1 MSDERW
7 TIVDRLFGVA
17 LEREPH
23 ERGAF
28 LDEACAG
35 DEPLRREIES
45 LLAHAGAAGDF
56 LAGPA
61 LELVGRVPSETRD
74 PSLVGRQLGPHRIL
88 SLLGIGGMG
97 EVYHAYDSTL
107 ARDVAIK
114 ILPRPFTTDPERRA
128 RFDRE
133 ARLLAS
139 LNHPHIGA
147 IFGVEDLDGTPALI
161 LEFVDGDT
169 LGDRLERGHIAIGEA
184 LNIARQIAD
193 ALEAAH
199 EKGIVHRDL
208 KPANIKITHDLVVK
222 VLDFGLAKAAS
233 GDGSGPDLTQAPAHT
248 IGGTHAGV
256 ILGTAT
262 YMSPEQA
269 RGKPVDK
276 RTDLW
281 AFGCVLYEMLT
292 GRPAFTG
299 ETISDTI
306 AGILERDPD
315 WRALPAATPP
325 SVTRLLQRC
334 LSKDPRRRLHDIADA
349 RIEIED
355 ALDGDGAQTPA
366 QTATG
371 DRPRVRL
378 PWAIA
383 VVTSVAALIAVVA
396 LTWYVR
402 MARQTQT
409 APPRISRMTIA
420 SSGTAAVTPNGNRS
434 LAITPDG
441 TRVVYVGN
449 NVRQLFVHP
458 LDRLDSVPLVTAT
471 VPLNWVFVS
480 PNGQWVGFDEGGT
493 LKKVALAGGP
503 VKTVLNTG
511 LGGSSGATW
520 APDDTIIFTTLDPTT
535 GLLRVSADGGDVAV
549 LTRPALARGELDHLW
564 PEMLPGGRAV
574 LFTITATGGP
584 DAAQVAVLDLATG
597 ASRVVMPG
605 GSHAH
610 YVQSGH
616 LIYTAGGTLRA
627 VPFDLDRLETRGT
640 PVTVL
645 PRLVTKSQG
654 AAEFVV
660 AADGTFAYVDAPD
673 VAAANTLVWV
683 DRKGREKPLGAP
695 PGPYEHPRVS
705 PDGMR
710 VAVVKEDDIWVLDL
724 AGQRTSQ
731 LTFAP
736 AKYFAPLWTKDGHR
750 LLSFSPVR
758 ESGLFWQAA
767 DGTGAAKRLGTG
779 LPSGVTPDGRHVIF
793 SSAPGARDVMLLTLD
808 ASQHVEP
815 LIKTAANERNG
826 VVSANGRWVAYE
838 SDSSGEFEIYVK
850 PFPTVKEVQW
860 LVSTAGGT
868 RPLWAPDG
876 QELFFVAPDGSL
888 MAVRVDARGSSWRA
902 GSPVRVVEGL
912 YINRTSRSSRNY
924 DVSRDGQRFL
934 MVKPPAKPAAAPRII
949 VVQNWFEE
957 LRRLV
962 PAR

>member
-1 MSDERW
+1 MPSWPKRVQA
-7 TIVDRLFGVA
+7 TSR
-17 LEREPH
+17 
-23 ERGAF
+23 
-28 LDEACAG
+28 CAG
-35 DEPLRREIES
+35 KLNRCSRTRVLPVTFSQGRRWS
-45 LLAHAGAAGDF
+45 SWRQYRLKA
-56 LAGPA
+56 
-61 LELVGRVPSETRD
+61 RD

-97 EVYHAYDSTL
+97 EVYRAHDSTL
-107 ARDVAIK
+107 TRDVAIK

-161 LEFVDGDT
+161 LEFVDGNT
-169 LGDRLERGHIAIGEA
+169 LADRLERGPIAIGEA

-208 KPANIKITHDLVVK
+208 KPANIKVTPDGVVK

-233 GDGSGPDLTQAPAHT
+233 GDTSGPDLTQSPAHT
-248 IGGTHAGV
+248 IGGTRGGV

-306 AGILERDPD
+306 ARILQRDPD
-315 WRALPAATPP
+315 WQALPAATPP
-325 SVTRLLQRC
+325 GVTRLLQRC
-334 LSKDPRRRLHDIADA
+334 LSKDLKRRLHDIADA

-355 ALDGDGAQTPA
+355 AVGVASLTPA
-366 QTATG
+366 ETAVV
-371 DRPRVRL
+371 DRPHVRL
-378 PWAIA
+378 PGAIA
-383 VVTSVAALIAVVA
+383 VVTSVVALIAIVA
-396 LTWYVR
+396 LTWYVGK
-402 MARQTQT
+402 AWQTQT

-441 TRVVYVGN
+441 TRVVYVGTN
-449 NVRQLFVHP
+449 IRQIFVHP
-458 LDRLDSVPLVTAT
+458 LDRLDPVPLVTAT

-564 PEMLPGGRAV
+564 PEMLPGGLAV

-683 DRKGREKPLGAP
+683 DRKGREKPLDAP
-695 PGPYEHPRVS
+695 PGPYEHPRLS

-710 VAVVKEDDIWVLDL
+710 VAVVKRDDIWVLDL
-724 AGQRTSQ
+724 AGQRASQ

-736 AKYFAPLWTKDGHR
+736 ATNFAPLWTKDGHR
-750 LLSFSPVR
+750 LLFFSPVR
-758 ESGLFWQAA
+758 ENGLFWQAA
-767 DGTGAAKRLGTG
+767 DGTGDAERLGTG
-779 LPSGVTPDGRHVIF
+779 LPSGVTSDGRHVIF

-808 ASQHVEP
+808 ASHHVKP
-815 LIKTAANERNG
+815 LIQTASTERNG
-826 VVSANGRWVAYE
+826 VVSPNGRWVAYE

-850 PFPTVKEVQW
+850 PFPTVSGGQW

-868 RPLWAPDG
+868 RPLWAPNG

-888 MAVRVDARGSSWRA
+888 MSVRVDAGGSSWRA
-902 GSPVRVVEGL
+902 GSPR
-912 YINRTSRSSRNY
+912 
-924 DVSRDGQRFL
+924 
-934 MVKPPAKPAAAPRII
+934 
-949 VVQNWFEE
+949 
-957 LRRLV
+957 
-962 PAR
+962 

>member
-7 TIVDRLFGVA
+7 TIVDRLFGEA

-28 LDEACAG
+28 LDEACAD

-45 LLAHAGAAGDF
+45 LLAHATAAGDF

-61 LELVGRVPSETRD
+61 LELVGTGPAERRD

-97 EVYHAYDSTL
+97 EVYRAHDSTL
-107 ARDVAIK
+107 DRDVAIK
-114 ILPRPFTTDPERRA
+114 ILPRPFTTDPGRRA

-139 LNHPHIGA
+139 LNHPHIAA

-169 LGDRLERGHIAIGEA
+169 LADRLERGHIAISEA

-208 KPANIKITHDLVVK
+208 KPANIKITHDGVVK

-233 GDGSGPDLTQAPAHT
+233 GDASGRDLTQSPAQT
-248 IGGTHAGV
+248 IGGTRGGV

-306 AGILERDPD
+306 ARILERDPD
-315 WRALPAATPP
+315 WQALPATTPP

-334 LSKDPRRRLHDIADA
+334 LSKDLKRRLHDVADA

-355 ALDGDGAQTPA
+355 AVGVASLTSAE
-366 QTATG
+366 TAVAA
-371 DRPRVRL
+371 RQRVRL
-378 PWAIA
+378 PRAIA
-383 VVTSVAALIAVVA
+383 VVTSVVALIAVVA
-396 LTWYVR
+396 LTWYVGK
-402 MARQTQT
+402 AWQTQA

-535 GLLRVSADGGDVAV
+535 GLQRVSADGGDVAV

-564 PEMLPGGRAV
+564 PEMLPGGLAV

-616 LIYTAGGTLRA
+616 LIYTAGGTVRA

-645 PRLVTKSQG
+645 TRLVTKSQG

-710 VAVVKEDDIWVLDL
+710 VAVVNRDDIWVLDL
-724 AGQRTSQ
+724 TGQRASQ

-736 AKYFAPLWTKDGHR
+736 ATNFAPLWTKDGHR
-750 LLSFSPVR
+750 LLFFSPVR

-767 DGTGAAKRLGTG
+767 DGTGPAERLATG

-808 ASQHVEP
+808 ASHHVEP
-815 LIKTAANERNG
+815 LIQTASTERNG

-850 PFPTVKEVQW
+850 PFPTVRDVQW

-868 RPLWAPDG
+868 RPLWTPNG

-888 MAVRVDARGSSWRA
+888 MAVRVDAGGSSWRA

-924 DVSRDGQRFL
+924 DVSGDGKRFL
-934 MVKPPAKPAAAPRII
+934 MVKPPARQDPAPQII

-962 PAR
+962 SVR

>member
-1 MSDERW
+1 MSDDRW
-7 TIVDRLFGVA
+7 TIVDRLFDAA

-23 ERGAF
+23 ERAAF

-45 LLAHAGAAGDF
+45 LLAHATAAGDF
-56 LAGPA
+56 LAAPA
-61 LELVGRVPSETRD
+61 LELVGAVAAERRD

-97 EVYHAYDSTL
+97 EVYRAHDSTL
-107 ARDVAIK
+107 DRDVAIK
-114 ILPRPFTTDPERRA
+114 ILPRPFTADPARRA

-139 LNHPHIGA
+139 LNHPHIAA

-169 LGDRLERGHIAIGEA
+169 LADRLERGHSAISEA

-208 KPANIKITHDLVVK
+208 KPANIKITLDGVVK
-222 VLDFGLAKAAS
+222 VLDFGLAKVAS
-233 GDGSGPDLTQAPAHT
+233 GDASGPDPTQSPAHT
-248 IGGTHAGV
+248 IGSTRGGA

-281 AFGCVLYEMLT
+281 AFGCVVYEMLT
-292 GRPAFTG
+292 GRPAFAGDTV
-299 ETISDTI
+299 SDTI
-306 AGILERDPD
+306 ARILERDPD

-325 SVTRLLQRC
+325 GVTRLLQRC

-355 ALDGDGAQTPA
+355 AVGVASLRPA
-366 QTATG
+366 ETAVV
-371 DRPRVRL
+371 DRQHVRL
-378 PWAIA
+378 PRVIA
-383 VVTSVAALIAVVA
+383 VVTSVVALIAVVA
-396 LTWYVR
+396 LTWYVGK
-402 MARQTQT
+402 AWQTQA

-449 NVRQLFVHP
+449 NVRQIFVHS
-458 LDRLDSVPLVTAT
+458 LDRLDPVPVVTAN

-511 LGGSSGATW
+511 IGGSSGATW

-535 GLLRVSADGGDVAV
+535 GLQRVSADGGDVAV

-564 PEMLPGGRAV
+564 PEMLPGGQAV

-673 VAAANTLVWV
+673 VAAANTLIWV

-710 VAVVKEDDIWVLDL
+710 VAVVKRDDIWVLDL
-724 AGQRTSQ
+724 ASQRTSQ

-750 LLSFSPVR
+750 LLFFSPVR

-815 LIKTAANERNG
+815 LIQTASNERNG

-868 RPLWAPDG
+868 RPLWAPNG
-876 QELFFVAPDGSL
+876 QELFFVGPDGSL

-924 DVSRDGQRFL
+924 DVSGDGKRFL

-957 LRRLV
+957 LRRLM
-962 PAR
+962 PPK